1 MLFTTIISLVRQLN
15 TFFFTTT
22 INLILQ
28 LQTSYFYINQDLK
41 KKKKTLIPR
50 EKWEVGRGPAPKKKK
65 RTH

>member
-41 KKKKTLIPR
+41 KKKNSNTKGDMGG
-50 EKWEVGRGPAPKKKK
+50 W
-65 RTH
+65 

>member
-41 KKKKTLIPR
+41 KKTLIPR
-50 EKWEVGRGPAPKKKK
+50 ETWEVGRGPAPKKKK